1 MAAGFSEWKV
11 NRQYS
16 ENDRV
21 VHLGKQYRCL
31 VTHKS
36 NSATGPATTVKMWQP
51 YSG

>member
-16 ENDRV
+16 ENERV
-21 VHLGKQYRCL
+21 VYFGKQYRCL

-36 NSATGPATTVKMWQP
+36 NSASNPKTTVKMWQP
-51 YSG
+51 YAG